1 MVEYPMFNN
10 ERDNMNIT
18 QLEKEIIKAIK
29 IESKEIAFLTD
40 KHNEEKEVYGFKGLI
55 TFVRKC
61 FKEHNEE

>member
-1 MVEYPMFNN
+1 MKNYNK
-10 ERDNMNIT
+10 ERRKKMNIT

-29 IESKEIAFLTD
+29 IESKEIGFLTD